1 MPRPSTDHQ
10 EDAFPTFP
18 LDGKFPRVGIYY
30 LFPLYPLEM
39 NDTGQLNVHENVGSW
54 PLQPIRMA
62 AARRTLFIRKRKLH
76 TKRETYENESA
87 EAKKNPWGETWSL
100 RKADPD
106 SITISRK

>member
-1 MPRPSTDHQ
+1 
-10 EDAFPTFP
+10 
-18 LDGKFPRVGIYY
+18 
-30 LFPLYPLEM
+30 M

-87 EAKKNPWGETWSL
+87 ARQEKPL
-100 RKADPD
+100 RGNLVP
-106 SITISRK
+106 TESRSRLYYNLEEVRLLTTRQRKILNERPTTMQVTKTVR